1 MKCHIQHL
9 TEQANNRSRRKNADR
24 HERTGMSRV
33 AQTAMSCLDSTKL
46 VPLNGNDL
54 HYTLSKDALF
64 HNWSMERGR
73 AVIW

>member
-1 MKCHIQHL
+1 MRQHK
-9 TEQANNRSRRKNADR
+9 SRRQTADR

-33 AQTAMSCLDSTKL
+33 AQAARSCLDSTKL

-54 HYTLSKDALF
+54 YYALSKDALF